1 MLYNGAKLHE
11 KTFYPF
17 LFVRN
22 IMRKLKLSKIKRRN
36 FNVKKFRVNEDTR
49 NFYNGIFIDLGQ
61 MAIFTG
67 NVVKQFFSPPF
78 ESRELIKQG
87 YLIGNKSFALVSITG
102 FIMGLVLTMQMNP
115 ILADFGAQTLLP
127 GVISVA
133 MVREL
138 GPVITGLICAGK
150 ISSGIGAE
158 IAAMTVT
165 EQIDAMEV
173 SGTKPLGFVVATR
186 VLAATIAV
194 PVLVIFADAFS
205 FLGAFLAVNV
215 FEDTNGV
222 LFMSRAFGMLSF
234 KDLLPAT
241 IKTVFFGFFI
251 GLIGCYKGYN
261 AGRGTESVGKAANS
275 AVVTASLTVFIID
288 LIFVLIVNLL

>member
-1 MLYNGAKLHE
+1 M
-11 KTFYPF
+11 
-17 LFVRN
+17 
-22 IMRKLKLSKIKRRN
+22 
-36 FNVKKFRVNEDTR
+36 NEDTR

-61 MAIFTG
+61 LAIFTT
-67 NVVKQFFSPPF
+67 NVIKQFFSPPF
-78 ESRELIKQG
+78 ESRELVKQG
-87 YLIGNKSFALVSITG
+87 FLIGNKSFALVSVTG

-115 ILADFGAQTLLP
+115 ILSDFGAETLLP
-127 GVISVA
+127 GVIAVA

-186 VLAATIAV
+186 VLATTVMV
-194 PVLVIFADAFS
+194 PILVIFADAFS
-205 FLGAFLAVNV
+205 MLGAFLAVNI
-215 FEDTNGV
+215 FEDTSGT
-222 LFMSRAFGMLSF
+222 LFINRAFGMLGF

-241 IKTVFFGFFI
+241 VKTVFFGFFI

-261 AGRGTESVGKAANS
+261 AGRGTESVGQAANS
-275 AVVTASLTVFIID
+275 AVVASSLTIFVID
-288 LIFVLIVNLL
+288 LIFVLITNIL